1 MAAHSA
7 SALSEGAAALS
18 AGHCDGEHAAPLDPQ
33 DRIRDL
39 ERQVE
44 NLERAL
50 QTQRLIGT
58 LIGILAHRY
67 GCTTDESWA
76 LVLRISQH
84 TNIKVREVA
93 RVFVDACNGRAQ
105 PEDAAL
111 LAQLATQLPAGRGR
125 STDGAGNATAGSLHD
140 GPLHG

>member
-1 MAAHSA
+1 MAVHSA

-18 AGHCDGEHAAPLDPQ
+18 DGHGDGEHPATLDPQ
-33 DRIRDL
+33 ERIRDL
-39 ERQVE
+39 ERRVD

-84 TNIKVREVA
+84 TNLKVREVA

-111 LAQLATQLPAGRGR
+111 LAQVAAQLPAGRGH
-125 STDGAGNATAGSLHD
+125 STDGAGNASGGSLHD
-140 GPLHG
+140 GARRG